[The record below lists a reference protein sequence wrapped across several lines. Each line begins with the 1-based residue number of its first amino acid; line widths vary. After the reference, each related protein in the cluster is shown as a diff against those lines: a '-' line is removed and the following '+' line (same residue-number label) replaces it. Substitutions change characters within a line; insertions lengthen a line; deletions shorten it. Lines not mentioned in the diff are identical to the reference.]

1 VTGSI
6 YLIEDEPTLALGIVD
21 NLELEGYRCQHFT
34 DGQVGLDACLAS
46 PPDLLI
52 LDLGLPG
59 REGLAVL
66 SEIRKAGLAFP
77 VLILTARSSE
87 VDVLKGFR
95 KGASDYV
102 TKPFSPRILL
112 ARIAALLNRFQAH
125 NQLLQFGQIT
135 VDLQRMEATGVH
147 LTTREFQVLAFL
159 AKFRGQPV
167 SRTALLDEV
176 WGMDSESTDRAVDT
190 MILELRKKVEPQP
203 SHPRF
208 ILTQRGLG
216 YKLAEKAFQDVS

>member
-1 VTGSI
+1 MTNTI
-6 YLIEDEPTLALGIVD
+6 YLVEDEPTLALGIVD

-34 DGQVGLDACLAS
+34 DGQVGLDTCLAS

-59 REGLAVL
+59 REGLTVL
-66 SEIRKAGLAFP
+66 AEIRRAGLGFP

-112 ARIAALLNRFQAH
+112 ARIAALLQRFKPQGK
-125 NQLLQFGQIT
+125 QLHFASVT
-135 VDLQRMEATGVH
+135 VDLQRMEAAGAH
-147 LTTREFQVLAFL
+147 LTTREFKVLTYL
-159 AKFRGQPV
+159 ARFRGQPV
-167 SRTALLDEV
+167 SRTALLEEI
-176 WGMDSESTDRAVDT
+176 WGMDSLTTDRVVDT
-190 MILELRKKVEPQP
+190 MILELRKKLEPEPSQP
-203 SHPRF
+203 QF

-216 YKLAEKAFQDVS
+216 YKLAETAFPKPP